1 VNHFRAFVAGFVS
14 TLVFHQ
20 AVILV
25 FNLLGAIP
33 FGPWSM
39 APTQPLG
46 VPAVISLAFWGG
58 VWGVA
63 LWPLLRGAAGRAY
76 WIRAV
81 VLGALG
87 PTLVAFLIVAPMKG
101 RPIGMGWDP
110 KLWIGGFI
118 VNAAWGYGLALLL
131 RTFKRFGL

>member
-1 VNHFRAFVAGFVS
+1 MNYARAFAAGFVS

-20 AVILV
+20 AVIGL
-25 FNLLGAIP
+25 FHLLGALP
-33 FGPWSM
+33 VGPWSM
-39 APTQPLG
+39 APVGPLG
-46 VPAVISLAFWGG
+46 VPAVVSLAFWGG

-63 LWPLLRGAAGRAY
+63 LWPVLKGAAGSAY

-81 VLGALG
+81 VLGAIG
-87 PTLVAFLIVAPMKG
+87 PTVVAFLIVAPLKG
-101 RPIGMGWDP
+101 RSFGMGWDP

-131 RTFKRFGL
+131 RLFKRFGL